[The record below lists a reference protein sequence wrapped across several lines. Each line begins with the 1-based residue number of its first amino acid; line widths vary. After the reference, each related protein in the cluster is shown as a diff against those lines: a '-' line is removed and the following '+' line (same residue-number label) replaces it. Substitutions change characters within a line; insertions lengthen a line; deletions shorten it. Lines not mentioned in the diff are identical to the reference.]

1 MKRITKFSILIA
13 LCTFSLQS
21 MAQKPEPVY
30 SVVRQIHNFE
40 WYEQQAKA
48 WKQEIDKGTK
58 NNMAWVYW
66 FHANRYAAFA
76 DAEKREI
83 SKAPYFE
90 KAETIIKMAEK
101 AIPNSFELFYLKT
114 KDNAGGH
121 KSGEFIMKAQALRP
135 FDPLILPE
143 LMNHY
148 QFTLDKT
155 GLETVSRK
163 WLESNEMPQ
172 EMLITAYNNLI
183 SLEPNAILLVN
194 GDNDTYPAWVLQAGK
209 KIRPDVSIINISL
222 TLIDSYREKLF
233 ANNKIP
239 ALQIKNDSDRET
251 PNIVN
256 HLIENISNRPI
267 YVSAF
272 IAADNYKKYAN
283 QMYLTGL
290 SYKYS
295 KEPFDNLAVI
305 RNNVENKYLLDYLK
319 QTFNNNYAQSVVNQM
334 NTGYLAIF
342 LKLYEHYQASGETVK
357 AQKIKELASSIA
369 ERGNITE
376 WMKYFE
382 K

>member
-13 LCTFSLQS
+13 LCAFSLQS

-30 SVVRQIHNFE
+30 SVVRQIHNFD

-48 WKQEIDKGTK
+48 WKQEIDKGTS
-58 NNMAWVYW
+58 NNMAWVHW

-76 DAEKREI
+76 DAKKREK
-83 SKAPYFE
+83 SKAPYFQ
-90 KAETIIKMAEK
+90 KAETILKMAEK
-101 AIPNSFELFYLKT
+101 AIPNSFELLYLQT
-114 KDNAGGH
+114 KDNTGGH
-121 KSGEFIMKAQALRP
+121 KSGDIILKAQAMRP
-135 FDPLILPE
+135 YDPLIMPE

-148 QFTLDKT
+148 QFDQDKAAI
-155 GLETVSRK
+155 ETVSQK
-163 WLESNEMPQ
+163 WIESNEMPQ
-172 EMLITAYNNLI
+172 ELLATAYNNLI

-209 KIRPDVSIINISL
+209 KIRPDVTIINIALSC
-222 TLIDSYREKLF
+222 IDSYREKLF
-233 ANNKIP
+233 AVNNLP
-239 ALQIKNDSDRET
+239 ALQFKNDADRQSSA
-251 PNIVN
+251 IVN
-256 HLIENISNRPI
+256 HLIEKVTDRPI
-267 YVSAF
+267 YISIFVDD
-272 IAADNYKKYAN
+272 DNYKKYSN

-305 RNNVENKYLLDYLK
+305 RNNVENKYLLDFLK
-319 QTFNNNYAQSVVNQM
+319 QTFNNNYAQSAVNQM

-357 AQKIKELASSIA
+357 AQKIKELAKNIA
-369 ERGNITE
+369 EKGNTTD
-376 WMKYFE
+376 WLKYFE